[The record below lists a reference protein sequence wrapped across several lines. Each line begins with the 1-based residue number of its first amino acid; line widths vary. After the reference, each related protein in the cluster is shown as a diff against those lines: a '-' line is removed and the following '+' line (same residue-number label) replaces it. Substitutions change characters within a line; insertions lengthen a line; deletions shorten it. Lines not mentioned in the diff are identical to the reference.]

1 MTSFFSIIV
10 PAAQVEATRQAL
22 QDLTGTILNCRPE
35 AATVLISAQLGLTL
49 LDDQGEV
56 LDLSTFPT
64 DLAEQTA
71 LFFGYGYYVLPRRGR
86 GGCEVRSAYASRR
99 SPPDS

>member
-1 MTSFFSIIV
+1 MASFFSIIV
-10 PAAQVEATRQAL
+10 PASQVEVTRQAL
-22 QDLTGTILNCRPE
+22 QDLTGTILNCCPE
-35 AATVLISAQLGLTL
+35 AATVLVSAQLGLTL

-56 LDLSTFPT
+56 LDLSNFPT
-64 DLAEQTA
+64 DLAEQIT

-86 GGCEVRSAYASRR
+86 GGCEVRSAYASKR

>member
-1 MTSFFSIIV
+1 MTSFFCITV
-10 PAAQVEATRQAL
+10 PAARVDETRQAL
-22 QDLTGTILNCRPE
+22 QDLTGTILNCCPE
-35 AATVLISAQLGLTL
+35 AATVLVSAQLGLTL
-49 LDDQGEV
+49 LDEQGEV
-56 LDLSTFPT
+56 LDLSNFPT

-71 LFFGYGYYVLPRRGR
+71 LFFGYGYYILPRRGR

>member
-35 AATVLISAQLGLTL
+35 AATVLISAQMGLTL

-99 SPPDS
+99 SLPDS